1 MRAVKSVLVAAGNLK
16 VQSPTDAEDSLILV
30 SLVLLRVFGFIV

>member
-1 MRAVKSVLVAAGNLK
+1 MKSVLVAAGNLK

-30 SLVLLRVFGFIV
+30 SFVIFKHFYMI

>member
-30 SLVLLRVFGFIV
+30 SFVLLRLFG